1 MNRGFTQHQSNVKK
15 ISGVRFHS
23 IASRLGFGAGFTM
36 VETVFVVGLTV
47 FLLFAMQSLYFSF
60 IRLASEESAEYAARA
75 SAGGVLRTAEN
86 IVLPADR
93 VLASHTFSTGT
104 YTTGAETLVVRI
116 PAIDAAG
123 TIVPAVYD
131 YAVIYQSGSSALLR
145 IEASPR
151 GFRQTRERT
160 IGSSVTDLT
169 FSYNNADVTQATSVT
184 TDINVATSD
193 GHGTS
198 ILSLEETFRIRNLSL

>member
-1 MNRGFTQHQSNVKK
+1 MNRGFTPLERKTRAYQ
-15 ISGVRFHS
+15 
-23 IASRLGFGAGFTM
+23 ASRYGSLTGFTM
-36 VETVFVVGLTV
+36 LETVFVVGLTV
-47 FLLFAMQSLYFSF
+47 FLLFAMQSLYLTFT
-60 IRLASEESAEYAARA
+60 RLASEESAEYAARA

-104 YTTGAETLVVRI
+104 YSTGAETLVVRL
-116 PAIDAAG
+116 PAIDSGGAL
-123 TIVPAVYD
+123 IPAVYD
-131 YAVIYQSGSSALLR
+131 YAVIYQSGTAAIFRMEVGVGSA
-145 IEASPR
+145 
-151 GFRQTRERT
+151 RQARERT
-160 IGSSVTDLT
+160 IGTSLTDLN
-169 FSYNNADVTQATSVT
+169 FSYDNADVTQATSVT